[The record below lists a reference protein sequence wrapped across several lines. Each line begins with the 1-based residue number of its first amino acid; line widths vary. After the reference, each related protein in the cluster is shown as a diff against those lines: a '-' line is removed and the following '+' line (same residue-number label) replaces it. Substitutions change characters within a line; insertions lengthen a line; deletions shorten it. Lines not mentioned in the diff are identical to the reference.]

1 VLSRSAELGR
11 AAPHDT
17 RPIPAGAREAQ
28 AVSIATTPT
37 KEPEMLTTATPP
49 LEPRDRAEHL
59 DAARPVTA
67 TTVCRVVVADDH
79 PLYREGIVRALRA
92 HGGFEVVAE
101 AADGAEA
108 LRLIRE
114 HKPDLALLDVRMP
127 GLDGVDV
134 VHALAIHGPDVPVVM
149 LSAFTDVPLVESA
162 LAAGAAGY
170 LDKRE
175 DRRVLCERL
184 VEISAG
190 LEGLAPATLRPH
202 DSIQRSGQW
211 LPRLTSGEHEVLQ
224 LAGAGLDKLEIAESL
239 RLTESTVRARATSIT
254 CKLECDSLADAVR
267 EARALQLIR

>member
-1 VLSRSAELGR
+1 
-11 AAPHDT
+11 
-17 RPIPAGAREAQ
+17 
-28 AVSIATTPT
+28 
-37 KEPEMLTTATPP
+37 MLTTATPP
-49 LEPRDRAEHL
+49 LEPRERAEHL

-67 TTVCRVVVADDH
+67 TTVCRLVVADDH

-114 HKPDLALLDVRMP
+114 HEPDLALLDVRMP

-134 VHALAIHGPDVPVVM
+134 VHALAIRGPDVPVVL

-184 VEISAG
+184 VQISAG

-202 DSIQRSGQW
+202 DSIHRSGQW

-224 LAGAGLDKLEIAESL
+224 LAGAGLDKLEIAQSL
-239 RLTESTVRARATSIT
+239 RLTESTVRARATSI
-254 CKLECDSLADAVR
+254 
-267 EARALQLIR
+267 